1 MSLINLAEQGWFPD
15 PLIRFGI
22 KRLLSKRLRKET
34 AKKNNYS
41 EIIKAMSDG
50 PLAIKTDQE
59 PTLYLQ
65 NNVFCHIVLYVFLC
79 LFRRSYRAL

>member
-41 EIIKAMSDG
+41 EIITAMSDG
-50 PLAIKTDQE
+50 PLAIKTDQANDQHYE
-59 PTLYLQ
+59 VPAT
-65 NNVFCHIVLYVFLC
+65 FFEIMFLI
-79 LFRRSYRAL
+79 